1 MEITVPKE
9 ITRTMDD
16 GLTINKGTPAPTKPN
31 AILTNNPAHE
41 KEEIMSKQNTRENN
55 TTNKDNEADFE
66 EDLLRIS
73 LPLEEPTENI
83 SSTLKLYNRKE
94 GNKIGNNGAQGKIKH
109 DRNHR
114 KHNHRNGNITSN
126 GTNVI

>member
-1 MEITVPKE
+1 MEITVPNE
-9 ITRTMDD
+9 ITRTMDGD
-16 GLTINKGTPAPTKPN
+16 LTINKGTLAPTKPN
-31 AILTNNPAHE
+31 AALTNNPAHE
-41 KEEIMSKQNTRENN
+41 KEETTNKQNTWENT

-66 EDLLRIS
+66 EALLRIS

-114 KHNHRNGNITSN
+114 KHSYRNGSTNNN
-126 GTNVI
+126 GTITM